1 MKSLFDI
8 HRAVDLTVAQWKNGG
23 GSTREIA
30 AHPPGSSF
38 DDFAWRASIADV
50 AANGPFSRFAG
61 IDRTIVLLS
70 GKGMSLALDEAD
82 EAREH
87 RLDQPFAPFAFRG
100 EANVMAVLVDGATQ
114 DFNLMIRRELAD
126 GGLAVLHGVGEF
138 PVDAGVRMLFVA
150 QGRAELVDGRDRIGL
165 AKHDTA
171 LLYGAPL
178 SLALPEDA
186 VVFAISIRLRA

>member
-1 MKSLFDI
+1 MKSPFELR
-8 HRAVDLTVAQWKNGG
+8 RAADLTPAPWKNGG

-50 AANGPFSRFAG
+50 TADGPFSRFAG

-70 GKGMSLALDEAD
+70 GNGMSLALDET
-82 EAREH
+82 REH

-100 EANVMAVLVDGATQ
+100 EAAVTAVLTDGANQ
-114 DFNLMIRRELAD
+114 DSNLMIRRELAD
-126 GGLAVLHGVGEF
+126 GGLTILHGAGEF
-138 PVDAGVRMLFVA
+138 PVDAGARMLFVA
-150 QGRAELVDGRDRIGL
+150 QGRAELVDGRGRVGR
-165 AKHDTA
+165 AWHDTA
-171 LLYGAPL
+171 LLHGSPL
-178 SLALPEDA
+178 WLALPEGA